1 MQLPI
6 TSSYAPELFKLVP
19 MSALSKFHFDEHPIW
34 SEHYDYEERE
44 EIAGWGIDP
53 KWLAAELDRV
63 HTGNDHCAYPIL
75 RPYPLP
81 NRMRLYIKARITTAG
96 NEQFDGYVMNE
107 DAYVLSIFAA
117 DDEYCFSR
125 NGMLNDLNRK
135 ELARLKA
142 AVKQSTDDIFPVKYE
157 TDFLDSEGNVIA
169 GTFSFETCDS

>member
-1 MQLPI
+1 LQVPI
-6 TSSYAPELFKLVP
+6 TSNYKADIFKLVP
-19 MSALSKFHFDEHPIW
+19 MSALSKSNFDEHPIW
-34 SEHYDYEERE
+34 SEYYDYEERE

-81 NRMRLYIKARITTAG
+81 DRMRLYIKARITTAG
-96 NEQFDGYVMNE
+96 NDYFDGYVVNE

-125 NGMLNDLNRK
+125 NGMLNDLCRK
-135 ELARLKA
+135 EIDRLKA
-142 AVKQSTDDIFPVKYE
+142 SIRQSTDDIFPVRYE
-157 TDFLDSEGNVIA
+157 TDFLDSGGNVIA
-169 GTFSFETCDS
+169 GTFSLGTNAS